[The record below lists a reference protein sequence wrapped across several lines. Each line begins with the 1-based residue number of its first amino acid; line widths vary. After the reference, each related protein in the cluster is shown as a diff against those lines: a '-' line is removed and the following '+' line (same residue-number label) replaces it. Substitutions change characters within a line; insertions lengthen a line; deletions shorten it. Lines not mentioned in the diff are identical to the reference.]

1 MDTYTLRPRQFR
13 MMNTRTQQSLGS
25 SHSTKRT
32 AQVVSQLCAGFMDAI
47 RQVPFSMSP
56 YIFHWVQFRRVA
68 WKPVDMQTR
77 LLGQERL
84 DIRAPVNF
92 PTIPNNEHVTS
103 QMTQQLA
110 QKKNDFKSG
119 DIVGVESRIKP
130 QPPSSGRHS
139 QNANDRYFVPPVA
152 VPQDRGLANG
162 SPGPTDVGN
171 QKKAAFVE
179 KPQMGAKSFGLFL
192 YAAKP
197 ASSTAGFYLHPAAM
211 PASQVSGNSSSI
223 HGATASICPR
233 TCNEPH
239 TALQPVSRSVSRST
253 TLWYA
258 QPPRLLSATSI
269 SNRLSVPASG
279 DSDAP
284 NGHASLIPSALFSG
298 GFGAIG
304 PRCLMMLSFLW
315 LPRGKSFPS
324 AAKPRLDT
332 YVTPTVCM
340 FHMVSCHKYSMYP
353 LNVKEQ

>member
-1 MDTYTLRPRQFR
+1 MDTYALRPRQFR
-13 MMNTRTQQSLGS
+13 MMNTGTQQSLGS

-47 RQVPFSMSP
+47 GQVPFSMRP
-56 YIFHWVQFRRVA
+56 YIFHRVQFRRVA
-68 WKPVDMQTR
+68 WKLVDMQTR
-77 LLGQERL
+77 LLGQECL
-84 DIRAPVNF
+84 DVRAPVNF
-92 PTIPNNEHVTS
+92 SAIPNNEHVTS

-110 QKKNDFKSG
+110 QKKNNLQSC
-119 DIVGVESRIKP
+119 DIVGMESRIKP

-139 QNANDRYFVPPVA
+139 QNADDRYFVPPVA

-162 SPGPTDVGN
+162 SPCPTDIGN

-179 KPQMGAKSFGLFL
+179 KPQMGTKSFGLFL

-197 ASSTAGFYLHPAAM
+197 ASSTDGFHPRPAAM
-211 PASQVSGNSSSI
+211 PAFQVSGNSSSI
-223 HGATASICPR
+223 HGATASIRPQ

-239 TALQPVSRSVSRST
+239 TALQQVSRSVSMST

-258 QPPRLLSATSI
+258 QPPQLLSATLI
-269 SNRLSVPASG
+269 SDRLSVPASG

-304 PRCLMMLSFLW
+304 PRCLMMLLFLC
-315 LPRGKSFPS
+315 LRRERSFPS

-332 YVTPTVCM
+332 DVTPTVCM
-340 FHMVSCHKYSMYP
+340 FHMVSYQKYSMYP